1 MRGKIDCFLACGDVR
16 GVRPLVETLRDSRT
30 VHNINLIM
38 TAAHAGTAVDVPEGC
53 TVMTADSVIC
63 SATIREI
70 AVRATAEYVMLL
82 TKPVNVTLGMSATER
97 VLRVADDSDA
107 ALVYSDHWSV
117 ENGVRC
123 PHPVPDY
130 QEGSVR
136 DDFDFGPLVMF
147 DTAAFK
153 AAVAGMD
160 KDYEAA
166 GFYDLR
172 LRLSRMA
179 LPVHISEYLYT
190 ETAVP
195 EASEGEAHFA
205 YVDPKNRNVQIEM
218 EDACTAHLKTVGGY
232 LKPEFDSV
240 DFDCEEFEYE
250 ASVIITVRHG
260 VAQGV
265 CIYPLRP

>member
-136 DDFDFGPLVMF
+136 DV
-147 DTAAFK
+147 
-153 AAVAGMD
+153 
-160 KDYEAA
+160 
-166 GFYDLR
+166 
-172 LRLSRMA
+172 S
-179 LPVHISEYLYT
+179 IS
-190 ETAVP
+190 VRSCSSIP
-195 EASEGEAHFA
+195 
-205 YVDPKNRNVQIEM
+205 RC
-218 EDACTAHLKTVGGY
+218 CTAMWRTRR
-232 LKPEFDSV
+232 PTTAMPDSTT
-240 DFDCEEFEYE
+240 C
-250 ASVIITVRHG
+250 
-260 VAQGV
+260 V
-265 CIYPLRP
+265 CI